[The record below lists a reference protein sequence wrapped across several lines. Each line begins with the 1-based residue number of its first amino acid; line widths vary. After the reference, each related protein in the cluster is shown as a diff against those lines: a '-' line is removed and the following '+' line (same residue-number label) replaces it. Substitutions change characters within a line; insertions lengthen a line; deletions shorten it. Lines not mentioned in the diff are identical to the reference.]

1 MAEAAV
7 EAGEKDHI
15 TTRRFATGTWLS
27 GSLIAFTARIMIVG
41 TVANYAMTS
50 ALTWRSGSG

>member
-1 MAEAAV
+1 MAEVVA

-15 TTRRFATGTWLS
+15 ATGRFATGAWLS
-27 GSLIAFTARIMIVG
+27 GSLITFTARIMIVG

>member
-7 EAGEKDHI
+7 EAGEKDYI
-15 TTRRFATGTWLS
+15 TTRRFATGAWLS
-27 GSLIAFTARIMIVG
+27 GSLITFTARIMIVG